1 METESVIYTDGHDV
15 KVTSTKLIVGK
26 KEYFLSG
33 VTAFRLQIIKGNRVG
48 PIILIL
54 LGIVGIIVGLM
65 HALPVDLIDPISFN
79 DKLLTANEITAIA
92 GGVLVLLGI
101 IWMMMVHDRYAV
113 QITTA
118 EGNKDVIISTKRDYA
133 DQIVT
138 ALGVA
143 LTPIP

>member
-26 KEYFLSG
+26 KEYLLSG
-33 VTAFRLQIIKGNRVG
+33 VTAFRLQIIKGNRAV
-48 PIILIL
+48 PLIL
-54 LGIVGIIVGLM
+54 LLIGIAGIVAGLL
-65 HALPVDLIDPISFN
+65 HALPPDLMDPINLKDKTLTIN
-79 DKLLTANEITAIA
+79 DLAAIA
-92 GGVLVLLGI
+92 GGVIVLLAV
-101 IWMMMVHDRYAV
+101 IWMMAEHDRYAV

-118 EGNKDVIISTKRDYA
+118 EGNKDVIVSAKRDYA